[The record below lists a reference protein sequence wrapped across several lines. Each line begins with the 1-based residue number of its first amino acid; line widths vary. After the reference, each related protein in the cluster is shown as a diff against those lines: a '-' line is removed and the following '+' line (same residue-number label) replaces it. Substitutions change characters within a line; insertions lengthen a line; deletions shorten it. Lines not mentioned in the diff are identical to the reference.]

1 MESKVRKL
9 HNRKRL
15 WRERDRNKGGGS
27 VKLIPSELL
36 GPAAALPLKTVF
48 LFFLFSA
55 NLLSPLPLSLLPPVP
70 LAISLPSYPF

>member
-1 MESKVRKL
+1 M
-9 HNRKRL
+9 
-15 WRERDRNKGGGS
+15 WRVKFGNSTIERDCGERETEIRGGS